1 MIVNIKEAWERQ
13 EIALFM
19 QLNELDAKRAEIDRL
34 LASKKAELVKIQN
47 RLKQLRGNVLLTNY
61 AIMRLYGILY
71 GLKRLIS
78 KK

>member
-1 MIVNIKEAWERQ
+1 MNIKEAWERQ